1 MNDINRV
8 NLTGNL
14 TRDPE
19 LRATESGNK
28 VLNFT
33 IASNSSRYEKRSDS
47 WVDYPNFIACTVFGG
62 RAEAL
67 NRIMKKGQ
75 KVAVEGSLRYSS
87 WEKDGHHRSKLE
99 VIVDN
104 VILMSKP
111 SEQQQRVD
119 PAVSVYDDDCP
130 F

>member
-19 LRATESGNK
+19 LRATESGSK

-33 IASNSSRYEKRSDS
+33 IASNSSRFDKRANE
-47 WVDYPNFIACTVFGG
+47 WVEVPNFIGCTVFGG
-62 RAEAL
+62 RADAL

-75 KVAVEGSLRYSS
+75 RVAIDGTLRYSS
-87 WEKDGHHRSKLE
+87 WEKDGHHRSKIE
-99 VIVDN
+99 VVVDN
-104 VILMSKP
+104 VVLMSKP
-111 SEQQQRVD
+111 ADEKRVD